1 VLIETQIAL
10 LHQRAIAAEYAAG
23 RVASKKREITSSGR
37 QRERESESERESERE
52 REAFERFARRE
63 RISRSSM
70 GVDDYAGSAE
80 HKAESNQMTQ
90 EGTDYRSEQNDL
102 RCVDKFIKCSLPF
115 QLKHLHIQ
123 KISFSIH
130 TKFIYI
136 SKNQNESS
144 QFGTVT

>member
-1 VLIETQIAL
+1 MLTETQIAL
-10 LHQRAIAAEYAAG
+10 LHQRAIAAEHAAG
-23 RVASKKREITSSGR
+23 RVAPEKREITSSG
-37 QRERESESERESERE
+37 RERESESERESERE

-70 GVDDYAGSAE
+70 GVSDYAGSAE

-102 RCVDKFIKCSLPF
+102 RCVDKFIKCSLTF